1 MRSLA
6 PCDRAIYAPLASAKH
21 PRLETSAVQAR
32 RLHGSVSS
40 LGSVDP
46 GQRTTSAWPLMATS
60 VAGDAIPRSKEGVP
74 QWDGNSVTFTRYKEE
89 ALLWQEG
96 VPWHKRYTCGPKL
109 MAELQGSARRH
120 ILGQPYIGILPSML
134 ETQMEKNMDN

>member
-46 GQRTTSAWPLMATS
+46 GQRTSSAWPLKATS
-60 VAGDAIPRSKEGVP
+60 VAGDAITQV
-74 QWDGNSVTFTRYKEE
+74 
-89 ALLWQEG
+89 
-96 VPWHKRYTCGPKL
+96 
-109 MAELQGSARRH
+109 QGGRPTVGRQQRDLH
-120 ILGQPYIGILPSML
+120 QI
-134 ETQMEKNMDN
+134 